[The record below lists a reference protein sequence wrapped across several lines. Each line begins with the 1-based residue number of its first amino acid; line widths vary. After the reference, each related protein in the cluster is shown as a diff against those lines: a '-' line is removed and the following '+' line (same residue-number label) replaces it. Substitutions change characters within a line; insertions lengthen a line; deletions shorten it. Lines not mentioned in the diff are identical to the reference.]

1 MVRES
6 DLWRL
11 SVYAAHRSLR
21 HQLKASRSA
30 LLLLTA
36 CGSGAS
42 DTAADCRHTAG
53 RVDIVLM
60 GAWGDSYEEAAD
72 VTIQPE
78 GEDGYRVA
86 TQGSSVSV
94 ELEAGDYLIS
104 MEKNAS
110 ACLTF
115 EPVALTVRACGSHSV
130 ELEVDCP
137 LSSD

>member
-1 MVRES
+1 MAR
-6 DLWRL
+6 
-11 SVYAAHRSLR
+11 RSEL
-21 HQLKASRSA
+21 A
-30 LLLLTA
+30 LLLLLQA
-36 CGSGAS
+36 CGRGPS
-42 DTAADCRHTAG
+42 DTAADCDRTTG
-53 RVDIVLM
+53 MVDIVLM
-60 GAWGDSYEEAAD
+60 GAWGDSYEAAAD

>member
-1 MVRES
+1 MTVSGMRFCVV
-6 DLWRL
+6 LAGVML
-11 SVYAAHRSLR
+11 
-21 HQLKASRSA
+21 Q
-30 LLLLTA
+30 A
-36 CGSGAS
+36 CGRGVS
-42 DTAADCRHTAG
+42 DTASDCERTTG
-53 RVDIVLM
+53 TVDVVLM
-60 GAWGDSYEEAAD
+60 GAWGESYEEAAD

-86 TQGSSVSV
+86 TQGASVSV
-94 ELEAGDYLIS
+94 ELEAGDYVIS